1 LYNWKGVIWDFVD
14 AIILLVSARCAVPV
28 REKQMIL
35 AQRDKME
42 LYCERCYFVFEKRYR
57 CRVARNRWLLSGKTL
72 RWKQRREGV
81 VSSGKFLGI
90 DYSCPIGN

>member
-1 LYNWKGVIWDFVD
+1 MYNWKGVIWDFVD

-57 CRVARNRWLLSGKTL
+57 CRVPRNRWLLSGKTL

-90 DYSCPIGN
+90 DYSCHIGN

>member
-1 LYNWKGVIWDFVD
+1 MYNWKSAIWDFVH

-57 CRVARNRWLLSGKTL
+57 CRAGCSPAKLSALKC
-72 RWKQRREGV
+72 WKQRREGV

-90 DYSCPIGN
+90 DYSRPIGN